1 MPVGRIT
8 VTAVIPAP
16 IEKVWAT
23 CSDISR
29 TTDWFPAIRSVRP
42 VSDQR
47 EGVGAQYEFTARNAG
62 RTVTYRIRVTG
73 WEEEKL
79 IRQEI
84 VPGSGT
90 GLWSELLESMTVV
103 WEYARS
109 DGGTRLRVV
118 QEMKLKGLADLLTQP
133 WLWVFDRRLYQRA
146 LRRLA
151 EVVPE
156 QRN

>member
-1 MPVGRIT
+1 MGRIT

-16 IEKVWAT
+16 VEKVWAL
-23 CSDISR
+23 CSDIDR
-29 TTDWFPAIRSVRP
+29 TTDWFPTIRSIRP
-42 VSDQR
+42 VGDQR

-90 GLWSELLESMTVV
+90 GLWSELLERMVVV
-103 WEYARS
+103 WEYAPS
-109 DGGTRLRVV
+109 DGGTRLRVA
-118 QEMKLKGLADLLTQP
+118 QEMKLKGLANLLTQP

-151 EVVPE
+151 EVVRE
-156 QRN
+156 QGE

>member
-1 MPVGRIT
+1 MPVGRIA
-8 VTAVIPAP
+8 VAAVIPAP
-16 IEKVWAT
+16 VDKVWAL
-23 CSDISR
+23 CSDIGR

-42 VSDQR
+42 VGEQR
-47 EGVGAQYEFTARNAG
+47 EGIGAEYEFTARNAG

-73 WEEEKL
+73 WEEGKL
-79 IRQEI
+79 VRQEI

-90 GLWSELLESMTVV
+90 GLWSELLESMTVA
-103 WEYARS
+103 WEYAPS
-109 DGGTRLRVV
+109 DGGTRLRVA

-133 WLWVFDRRLYQRA
+133 WLWVFDRGLYQRA

-151 EVVPE
+151 EVVRE

>member
-1 MPVGRIT
+1 MPVGRIAIA
-8 VTAVIPAP
+8 AVIPAP
-16 IEKVWAT
+16 VEKVWAL
-23 CSDISR
+23 CSDIGR

-42 VSDQR
+42 VGDQI

-103 WEYARS
+103 WEYAPS
-109 DGGTRLRVV
+109 EGGTRLRVA
-118 QEMKLKGLADLLTQP
+118 QEMKLKGPADLLTQP

-151 EVVPE
+151 EVVSE

>member
-1 MPVGRIT
+1 MGRII

-16 IEKVWAT
+16 VEKVWSL
-23 CSDISR
+23 CSDIGR

-42 VSDQR
+42 VGDQI

-62 RTVTYRIRVTG
+62 RIVTYRIRVTG

-103 WEYARS
+103 WEYAPS
-109 DGGTRLRVV
+109 DGGTRLRAD
-118 QEMKLKGLADLLTQP
+118 QEMKLKGLANLLTQP

-146 LRRLA
+146 FRRLA
-151 EVVPE
+151 EVVRQQE
-156 QRN
+156 N